1 MRAMKISLSVLIS
14 LLCTCTLSAQPKN
27 AEPGKC
33 YAKTKMP
40 VPMKLVSEEIRV
52 FNGDYGSGVP
62 LDSLYFFYDDKQEE
76 LVYIGTFNQLSIS
89 QQLNED
95 KFHKLVEVQD
105 PAAVSHYTLE
115 YIEFLIPGDGEE
127 PVEWEE
133 IVCKKDRKRLMHE
146 VRKKLVALGYMRP
159 SESKHDHVV
168 RLALL
173 EYQDANRLP
182 MGELDVKT
190 IKHLRIKY

>member
-1 MRAMKISLSVLIS
+1 MGHLTKTFLFF
-14 LLCTCTLSAQPKN
+14 LLLLPWIAQAQPKN

-40 VPMKLVSEEIRV
+40 VPMKLVSEEVRV
-52 FNGDYGSGVP
+52 FKGDYSASVV
-62 LDSLYFFYDDKQEE
+62 LDSLYFYYDDEQED
-76 LVYIGTFNQLSIS
+76 LVYLGTFNQLTIS

-105 PAAVSHYTLE
+105 PAEVSHYTLE
-115 YIEFLIPGDGEE
+115 YIEFLIPGDGEQ
-127 PVEWEE
+127 PIGWEE
-133 IVCKKDRKRLMHE
+133 VVCKKDRKRLMNE

-159 SESKHDHVV
+159 SEAKHDHVV

-182 MGELDVKT
+182 MGELDIKT
-190 IKHLRIKY
+190 IHHLRIKY